1 MVCGPRRPGRRRAG
15 VGMVFYGVVSAETER
30 VIEFFLAP
38 EEAEG
43 FIAEVEGDE
52 PETAAW
58 LRVES
63 VEFEHSVN

>member
-1 MVCGPRRPGRRRAG
+1 
-15 VGMVFYGVVSAETER
+15 MVFYGVVSAETER